1 MGEVPLASAP
11 DADAAGGQPPA
22 LQPAAAG
29 AWPVLAIGSGVRLV
43 SRPRYL
49 RTADP
54 MPMLRPPDLVAGDEV
69 GLVVEQ
75 RPLDLLAVRFRRGT
89 FLLNR
94 ADLEPAAI
102 SD

>member
-1 MGEVPLASAP
+1 
-11 DADAAGGQPPA
+11 
-22 LQPAAAG
+22 
-29 AWPVLAIGSGVRLV
+29 
-43 SRPRYL
+43 
-49 RTADP
+49 
-54 MPMLRPPDLVAGDEV
+54 MPMLRPADLVAGDEI

-89 FLLNR
+89 FLFSR